1 VILSHYNLIVFLLS
15 FYGGNAMQV
24 LKACE
29 PLLTLSGQLPSNPQ
43 IQYLTFVCLVILR
56 IQRSKPTDLPD
67 PGQIENTASSIRVQI
82 EAEFVGKGNGEM
94 NLDLGRMARR
104 LAEIIDEFTPLDV

>member
-1 VILSHYNLIVFLLS
+1 
-15 FYGGNAMQV
+15 MQV
-24 LKACE
+24 LRVCE
-29 PLLTLSGQLPSNPQ
+29 PLLTLSEQLPSNPQ

-67 PGQIENTASSIRVQI
+67 PGQIEHTASSIRAQI
-82 EAEFVGKGNGEM
+82 EDEFMERGNGQM